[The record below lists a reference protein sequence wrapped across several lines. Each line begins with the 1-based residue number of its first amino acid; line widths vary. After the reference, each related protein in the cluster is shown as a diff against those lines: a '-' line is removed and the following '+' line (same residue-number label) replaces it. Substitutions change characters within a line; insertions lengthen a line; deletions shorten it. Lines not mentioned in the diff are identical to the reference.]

1 MGADYRFGIE
11 EEYFLADAATGA
23 SPDPAAADRFHAAA
37 MASGLPASPELLKG
51 QIEVA
56 TEPGTDLAAA
66 ARTLRTLR
74 RTLGELA
81 KAEGLAL
88 FAAGTHPLAVS
99 AAQATTEKPRY
110 KALEDEFGSL
120 AHRMMVCA
128 THVHVEVPDPGA
140 RIGLM
145 HRLVPHLPLLLAL
158 SVGSPY
164 WQGRETGLDGFRL
177 AAFSE
182 WPRMG
187 LPELVA
193 DEAEF
198 ESLVARLV
206 GAGMIKDASYLWWY
220 LRPSAK
226 YPTLEMRICDSC
238 TRVDDVIAIAALFRC
253 LVRAAVESS
262 RNRRAPDSMPAADA
276 VERAVAAENIWQA
289 QRHGVRAR
297 FVGAGEETLSVAD
310 ALDAALAF
318 VAEDAD
324 ALGCAAALAPT
335 RAIVAAGTS
344 ADLQRAAFRA
354 AQANG
359 ADEAAALLAVVTAL
373 AEATRR

>member
-1 MGADYRFGIE
+1 MSTDYRFGIE

-23 SPDPAAADRFHAAA
+23 SSEPAAADRFHAAA
-37 MASGLPASPELLKG
+37 AASGLPASPELLKG

-56 TEPGTDLAAA
+56 TEPGTDFSAA

-74 RTLGELA
+74 RTLGKLA
-81 KAEGLAL
+81 EAEDLAL
-88 FAAGTHPLAVS
+88 FAAGTHPLATS

-110 KALEDEFGSL
+110 KELEHEFGSL

-128 THVHVEVPDPGA
+128 THVHVEVPDPA
-140 RIGLM
+140 TRIGLM

-164 WQGRETGLDGFRL
+164 WQGRDTGLDGFRL

-193 DEAEF
+193 DEAAF
-198 ESLVARLV
+198 ERLVARLV

-238 TRVDDVIAIAALFRC
+238 TRIDDVVAIAALYRC
-253 LVRAAVESS
+253 LVRAAV
-262 RNRRAPDSMPAADA
+262 RAPEAMPGADA

-289 QRHGVRAR
+289 QRLGIRAR
-297 FVGAGEETLSVAD
+297 FVGAEGTLSVTE
-310 ALDAALAF
+310 ALDAALAI

-324 ALGCAAALAPT
+324 ALGCAEALAPA
-335 RAIVAAGTS
+335 RAIVATGTS

-354 AQANG
+354 AQAAG
-359 ADEAAALLAVVTAL
+359 KDATAALRAVVRAL
-373 AEATRR
+373 AEATRL